1 MSAVSFLFI
10 VGVLLAV
17 VGGLWLLVVG
27 FQTSI
32 LWGIGMLLLPI
43 IGLIFVFLHWQQAKS
58 PFLLQVVGVVLIFAG
73 GAADSAS
80 IGPLER

>member
-1 MSAVSFLFI
+1 MSFLFI
-10 VGVLLAV
+10 VGVLLTV

-43 IGLIFVFLHWQQAKS
+43 ISLFFVVVHWQQARS
-58 PFLLQVVGVVLIFAG
+58 PFLLQVVGIVVIFAG
-73 GAADSAS
+73 GAADPAS

>member
-1 MSAVSFLFI
+1 MRAVSFLFI
-10 VGVLLAV
+10 VGVLLTV

-43 IGLIFVFLHWQQAKS
+43 ISLIFVVLHWQQAKS
-58 PFLLQVVGVVLIFAG
+58 PFLLQIVGVVLLFAG
-73 GAADSAS
+73 GSGDPAS
-80 IGPLER
+80 VGPLER